1 MWKLIEKTEIL
12 VVVALAGP
20 LDSST
25 APALETELAGL
36 VHAGHRYLVL
46 DFTEVTLLASDGL
59 KLLLRVETLCRK
71 SEGALALAAMP
82 EAARRVLELAGFAPH
97 FRVYADVA
105 AARAALEG

>member
-25 APALETELAGL
+25 MPVVEMELTGL
-36 VHAGHRYLVL
+36 VHAGHRYVVL

-59 KLLLRVETLCRK
+59 KLLLRLETLCRK
-71 SEGALALAAMP
+71 SEGSLTLAAMP
-82 EAARRVLELAGFAPH
+82 EPARRVLELAGFAPH
-97 FRVYADVA
+97 FHAYADVI